1 MKDKKY
7 YKVRD
12 HCQCTGEYRRFAH
25 SIYNLKY
32 SVPGAPGAPMFFH
45 NGSSYDYHFIMK
57 ELAEEFKKQFTSL
70 GENTEN
76 L

>member
-1 MKDKKY
+1 
-7 YKVRD
+7 
-12 HCQCTGEYRRFAH
+12 
-25 SIYNLKY
+25 
-32 SVPGAPGAPMFFH
+32 MFFH
-45 NGSSYDYHFIMK
+45 NESSYDYHFIMK

>member
-32 SVPGAPGAPMFFH
+32 SVPGAPKKILCF
-45 NGSSYDYHFIMK
+45 FIMS
-57 ELAEEFKKQFTSL
+57 LAMIIILS
-70 GENTEN
+70 
-76 L
+76 

>member
-32 SVPGAPGAPMFFH
+32 SVPGAPKKMLCF
-45 NGSSYDYHFIMK
+45 FIMG
-57 ELAEEFKKQFTSL
+57 LAMIIILSWKS
-70 GENTEN
+70 
-76 L
+76 